1 MSDQRLKVI
10 NLWAGPGA
18 GKSTTAAGL
27 FNLMKNMGHSVELVT
42 EVAKD
47 MVYAGRIDELRES
60 QLYVTGKQD
69 HRLRRLIGKTRYVI
83 TDSPL
88 PLALVYR
95 PKTGPFAD
103 DWFIDTVLQTWRSY
117 ENINIQVV
125 RVKKFSPQGRTQKSL
140 EEAKRVDNEVIG
152 LWNRIVPLGGLHVP
166 GDSEAPRTIYDWLV
180 KTKGV
185 HP

>member
-1 MSDQRLKVI
+1 MNDQRLKVI

-27 FNLMKNMGHSVELVT
+27 FNVMKNLGHSVELVT

-47 MVYAGRIDELRES
+47 MVYADRIAELTRD
-60 QLYVTGKQD
+60 QLYVLAKQD
-69 HRLRRLIGKTRYVI
+69 HRLRRLIGKSRYVI

-95 PKTGPFAD
+95 PKDGPFAE

-117 ENINIQVV
+117 ENINVYV
-125 RVKKFSPQGRTQKSL
+125 TRVKKFSPQGRTQKTL
-140 EEAKRVDNEVIG
+140 EEAKRVDEDVRG
-152 LWNRIVPLGGLHVP
+152 LWNRIVPTSSFTIA
-166 GDSEAPRTIYDWLV
+166 GDADAPRHIYDWLV
-180 KTKGV
+180 KAKGV